1 MGAAVEQ
8 TINVALEAF
17 ERRDVSLAQRAIDN
31 DDQIDQLE
39 VEIDRLC
46 LRILALRQPVASD
59 LRFITMALKVVTDLE
74 RSGDLAVNVSE
85 RVVELGS
92 FPTMPAHDLI
102 CRMGSL
108 AQGMLRDA
116 LDAFVNGDALKA
128 QAVTERDNSVDALYE
143 QLFPELGAIIRA
155 SQENVDSATRLQS
168 IGKYVERLADH
179 ATNIAELVVFMV
191 RGQDVRHRFEVAQS
205 GRR

>member
-1 MGAAVEQ
+1 M
-8 TINVALEAF
+8 
-17 ERRDVSLAQRAIDN
+17 S
-31 DDQIDQLE
+31 
-39 VEIDRLC
+39 
-46 LRILALRQPVASD
+46 
-59 LRFITMALKVVTDLE
+59 LKVVTDLE

-85 RVVELGS
+85 RVAELGS
-92 FPTMPAHDLI
+92 LPVMPVHDLV

-128 QAVTERDNSVDALYE
+128 QAVIERDNSVDALYE
-143 QLFPELGAIIRA
+143 QLFPELGAIMR
-155 SQENVDSATRLQS
+155 SNPENVDSATRLQS

-191 RGQDVRHRFEVAQS
+191 RGQDVRHRFEVAQAV
-205 GRR
+205 RR